1 MRGPGRYQNGA
12 SLWMVMIVVAV
23 LGFAGVFGLK
33 LIPVYLEWW
42 KVEKAVSGA
51 LQPGVGAQS
60 TREIATA
67 IVRRMDI
74 DEVRRMTMAN
84 LDEFMI
90 VTKKGNTV
98 TVVIDYDVVEPLFGN
113 LSVMAHFEKTMT
125 AE

>member
-1 MRGPGRYQNGA
+1 M
-12 SLWMVMIVVAV
+12 WMVMLIVAV
-23 LGFAGVFGLK
+23 LGFAAVFGLK

-60 TREIATA
+60 NREINSA
-67 IVRRMDI
+67 IVRRLDI
-74 DEVRRMTMAN
+74 DEVRRMTNAN
-84 LDEFMI
+84 LNQFMTI
-90 VTKKGNTV
+90 SKKGNTV

-125 AE
+125 AQ